1 MAFSVSD
8 VKDIGEL
15 SGILVIPLICAACYT
30 QFGWWVIRW
39 DENITLLMNSNMS
52 LLSIGVK
59 IAVFV
64 LSVFVITI
72 LYFIFN
78 ALISPYK
85 GLRIF
90 LLLSL
95 ITYGVL
101 GLGSSIAELVNAK
114 NGELTIEKNLYFNLA
129 ALAWGFDIFYSEAN
143 TKKCVN

>member
-8 VKDIGEL
+8 VKNIGEL

-30 QFGWWVIRW
+30 QFGWWAIRW
-39 DENITLLMNSNMS
+39 DESIIGLMNSDMFLVS
-52 LLSIGVK
+52 VGVK

-64 LSVFVITI
+64 LSVFVTTI

-78 ALISPYK
+78 ALSAPHK
-85 GLRIF
+85 GLRLF

-101 GLGSSIAELVNAK
+101 GLGSSITELINAK
-114 NGELTIEKNLYFNLA
+114 SGELTIEENLYFNLA
-129 ALAWGFDIFYSEAN
+129 ALVWGFDIFYSEPN
-143 TKKCVN
+143 TNKRVN